1 MSKLTNIFNF
11 CYNWNTSLRD
21 MVFLQLMKIEGTKQ
35 SPSIASTNK
44 IASVGT
50 LCQRRQLMSRNDV
63 RRGKIMAK
71 AFKFGDDISTDHI
84 APGRLF
90 HLRSDLQ
97 EFAKH
102 VLEDA
107 DPNFASSM
115 QKGDFVVAGNN
126 FGLGS
131 SREHAPQI
139 IKISGVQ
146 AVLAKSFAR
155 IFYRNAINIGLLA
168 IECDTDLIDAG
179 DELELDVKNGSIK
192 NLTKSI
198 EIKFAPLPDVMIK
211 LLADGGL
218 VEHVKK
224 YGDFNLA

>member
-1 MSKLTNIFNF
+1 M
-11 CYNWNTSLRD
+11 
-21 MVFLQLMKIEGTKQ
+21 G
-35 SPSIASTNK
+35 
-44 IASVGT
+44 
-50 LCQRRQLMSRNDV
+50 
-63 RRGKIMAK
+63 K

-90 HLRSDLQ
+90 HLRSNLE

-102 VLEDA
+102 LLEDA
-107 DPNFASSM
+107 DPDFALKM

-179 DELELDVKNGSIK
+179 DMLELDIKNGVIK
-192 NLTKSI
+192 NITKEQKI
-198 EIKFAPLPDVMIK
+198 TFNPLPEVMIK
-211 LLADGGL
+211 LLEDGGL
-218 VEHVKK
+218 IEHIKK
-224 YGDFNLA
+224 HGDFQLL